1 MHILVKVE
9 ADKSVY
15 EKKERI
21 FDGDQWSE
29 NQKVVKHNKARFQ
42 IESSLSHWPVRAPL

>member
-1 MHILVKVE
+1 MNTLVKVE

-21 FDGDQWSE
+21 FDGDEWSKD
-29 NQKVVKHNKARFQ
+29 NQKVVKYNKAGFQ
-42 IESSLSHWPVRAPL
+42 IEILSSLLIGSL